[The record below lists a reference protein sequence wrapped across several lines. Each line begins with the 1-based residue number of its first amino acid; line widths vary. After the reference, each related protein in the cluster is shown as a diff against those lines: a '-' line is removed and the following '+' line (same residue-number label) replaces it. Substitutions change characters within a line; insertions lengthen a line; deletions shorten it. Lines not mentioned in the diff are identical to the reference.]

1 MCEYAWLL
9 DRSLETIESELE
21 KLLKVLKHLLLTS
34 FGNVSYL
41 KVILK
46 FLDYWYELSIETYGF
61 KYCTVAILSFQEISK
76 CLNKQVNKVKSLI
89 QIFKDRQSHI

>member
-21 KLLKVLKHLLLTS
+21 KLLKVLKHLLLTC

-41 KVILK
+41 EVILK
-46 FLDYWYELSIETYGF
+46 FLDYWYELSIETYVF
-61 KYCTVAILSFQEISK
+61 KYCTVAILSFQEISQ
-76 CLNKQVNKVKSLI
+76 CLHEQVNKVKSLI

>member
-9 DRSLETIESELE
+9 DRSLETIKSELE

-41 KVILK
+41 EVILK
-46 FLDYWYELSIETYGF
+46 FLDYWYELSIET
-61 KYCTVAILSFQEISK
+61 
-76 CLNKQVNKVKSLI
+76 
-89 QIFKDRQSHI
+89 

>member
-41 KVILK
+41 EVILK
-46 FLDYWYELSIETYGF
+46 FLDYWYELSIET
-61 KYCTVAILSFQEISK
+61 
-76 CLNKQVNKVKSLI
+76 
-89 QIFKDRQSHI
+89 